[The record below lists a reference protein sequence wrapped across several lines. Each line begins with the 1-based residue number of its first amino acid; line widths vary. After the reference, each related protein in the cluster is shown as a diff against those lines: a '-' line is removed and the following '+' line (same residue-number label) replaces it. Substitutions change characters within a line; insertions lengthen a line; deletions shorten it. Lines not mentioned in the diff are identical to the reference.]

1 MSARKK
7 ATRGAKT
14 VRAKTKSSSVRAT
27 RRGAKPKAAKSA
39 SRRRA
44 SATTRSGAA
53 APKRSVARKPAK
65 RAAKTSSAT
74 RKPRAAAPTVAREAV
89 AKKPTTSHGP
99 IHSRANGLAPARRG
113 STARIAV
120 VPHSARSRR
129 RAAAAARPKA
139 SGVDRW
145 TKQRLLFDLA
155 RARAAVH
162 AAIRGLS
169 ADDAERPIGDGKWNV
184 LEIILHLAT
193 RDQVRID
200 EMESVLLGRPVSWTE
215 AGDEEMARVNE
226 EKLSEIRHLGWEQS
240 VALLDET
247 RRDLLEQA
255 DSVPDDSEAWNED
268 HAFGAMMRRL
278 PPHDVHHAEVIRSWR
293 ESQNI

>member
-7 ATRGAKT
+7 ATRGAKR
-14 VRAKTKSSSVRAT
+14 VRAKTKSASASAT
-27 RRGAKPKAAKSA
+27 RRVAKPKAAKSD
-39 SRRRA
+39 SRRA
-44 SATTRSGAA
+44 SATARSRAS
-53 APKRSVARKPAK
+53 APKRSAARKPAK
-65 RAAKTSSAT
+65 RAAKASSAT
-74 RKPRAAAPTVAREAV
+74 RATRAVARAAP
-89 AKKPTTSHGP
+89 KKPATSHGP
-99 IHSRANGLAPARRG
+99 IHSGANGLAPTRRG

-120 VPHSARSRR
+120 VPRSARSRR
-129 RAAAAARPKA
+129 RAAAAAKSHAPA
-139 SGVDRW
+139 VDRW

-155 RARAAVH
+155 RARASVH

-169 ADDAERPIGDGKWNV
+169 ADDAERPTGDGKWSV
-184 LEIILHLAT
+184 LEIILHLST

-200 EMESVLLGRPVSWTE
+200 EMESALLGRPVSWTD
-215 AGDEEMARVNE
+215 ASDEEMGRINE
-226 EKLSEIRHLGWEQS
+226 EKLAEIRHLGWEHA

-255 DSVPDDSEAWNED
+255 DSVPEDSEAWKED

-278 PPHDVHHAEVIRSWR
+278 PPHDLHHAEMIRSWR